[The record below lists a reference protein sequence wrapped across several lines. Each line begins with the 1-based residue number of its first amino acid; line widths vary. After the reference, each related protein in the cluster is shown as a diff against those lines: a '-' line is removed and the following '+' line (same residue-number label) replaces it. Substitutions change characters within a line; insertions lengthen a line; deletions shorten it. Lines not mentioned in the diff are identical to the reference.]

1 METKVFTPST
11 KTIAEKD
18 EPAAPLNHHNTSASQ
33 LSFIAKSNAE
43 DSGNATAASVPQQP
57 PTMSSVISA
66 SLNKARQT
74 QLQQSAGQALLQ
86 QIQQNQPSQQQQ
98 PAQQGQVQAPSSVQS
113 APQQQQRQQ
122 LSNSNLNNHQ
132 QQQSQ
137 QQPPQQ
143 QQQPTYHLSQ
153 YQKDAT
159 ASIKSMVGLGGS
171 GGAGNELISSAVAG
185 DSLAHV
191 VKQQHHHQQQHHQ
204 QQQNRPGQLQKV
216 QNSARTSKIP
226 ESAVEM
232 PSASNDP
239 IANLSVHFGSLE
251 FGSNNFSLGGTG
263 GGVADSSSIFDT
275 SSLAPQV
282 STQSGVGVS
291 KQQQHQQEAKQSAPG
306 LSLLGSG
313 DNSTNT
319 SVGTGYG
326 GRNNAASQ
334 QANKQQQQQSSLL
347 QSSTV
352 FAQTLNEPSAS
363 SVNDHH
369 HNRGNDKQ
377 SALGTSSSYSAN
389 KNQLQQQQQQ
399 QKNDYLNSLNS
410 YKQQQQQQVNN
421 DVYSSFATAYGAQ
434 MGGAGSNA
442 TSGYYQHSQ
451 PFGSQSLQNM
461 YGANSYNSVQQQQ
474 QQPLSGAKG
483 GRGDL
488 DSSSSGGLTLGQ
500 QSNAGN
506 KSNVY
511 DGSAS
516 SVSASLGLMNN
527 SGNNSNNTSNSTAT
541 TNVLKNT
548 LSASMCCGF
557 SSFVWV

>member
-1 METKVFTPST
+1 
-11 KTIAEKD
+11 
-18 EPAAPLNHHNTSASQ
+18 
-33 LSFIAKSNAE
+33 
-43 DSGNATAASVPQQP
+43 
-57 PTMSSVISA
+57 
-66 SLNKARQT
+66 
-74 QLQQSAGQALLQ
+74 
-86 QIQQNQPSQQQQ
+86 
-98 PAQQGQVQAPSSVQS
+98 
-113 APQQQQRQQ
+113 
-122 LSNSNLNNHQ
+122 
-132 QQQSQ
+132 
-137 QQPPQQ
+137 
-143 QQQPTYHLSQ
+143 
-153 YQKDAT
+153 
-159 ASIKSMVGLGGS
+159 MVGLGGGGS
-171 GGAGNELISSAVAG
+171 GTGNELISSAVAG

-191 VKQQHHHQQQHHQ
+191 VKQQQHHHHQQQHHQ

-282 STQSGVGVS
+282 STQSGVVS
-291 KQQQHQQEAKQSAPG
+291 NKQHQQEAKQSAPG

-326 GRNNAASQ
+326 GRGNNSASQ

-377 SALGTSSSYSAN
+377 SALGSSSSYSAN

-442 TSGYYQHSQ
+442 ASGYYQHSQ

-474 QQPLSGAKG
+474 QPLSGAKG

-488 DSSSSGGLTLGQ
+488 DSSSSGGLSLGGQ

-541 TNVLKNT
+541 TNVIKNT

-557 SSFVWV
+557 SLFGFK